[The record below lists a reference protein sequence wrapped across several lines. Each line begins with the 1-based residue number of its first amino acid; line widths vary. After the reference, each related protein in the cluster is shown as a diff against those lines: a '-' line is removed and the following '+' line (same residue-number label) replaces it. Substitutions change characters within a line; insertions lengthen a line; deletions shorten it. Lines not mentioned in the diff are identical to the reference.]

1 MQQYNQSPQ
10 RNQGNNNN
18 AISAIGGKYPLGI
31 DKNILSDKEINK
43 LLEITSEKS
52 LQAIARETEL
62 LAGES
67 SYGGN
72 MVRGDMKVTLKE
84 IEDFMR
90 EVSEFNAVK
99 VTRKDLMQYLSAFPQ
114 KAVPGANQNDPKPKK
129 TEVQFLMNGKPELEA
144 SELFELLS
152 TT

>member
-1 MQQYNQSPQ
+1 
-10 RNQGNNNN
+10 
-18 AISAIGGKYPLGI
+18 
-31 DKNILSDKEINK
+31 
-43 LLEITSEKS
+43 
-52 LQAIARETEL
+52 
-62 LAGES
+62 
-67 SYGGN
+67 